1 MRKAVVV
8 LMAMALTVASLGGV
22 ADAKKKKKKKKPPQ
36 RIERVVEFEYTCPC
50 PGFIQ
55 LGSLT
60 GGNPNLGGGP
70 VAVGAEE
77 LFLTGVA
84 EDLSG
89 TAISVDINQDTN
101 GDGFNDPVGAFCGE
115 TSEPIQI
122 NPGLEMRLFIGDPA
136 ACPGSVA
143 LGGTI
148 KLTLSNLP

>member
-1 MRKAVVV
+1 MKKVVV
-8 LMAMALTVASLGGV
+8 LLAALALMVASLGGV

-36 RIERVVEFEYTCPC
+36 RIERVVEFEYVCPC

-60 GGNPNLGGGP
+60 GGDPNLGGGP

-77 LFLTGVA
+77 LYLTGVA

-89 TAISVDINQDTN
+89 TAITVDINQDTN
-101 GDGFNDPVGAFCGE
+101 GDGFNDAVGSFCGE
-115 TSEPIQI
+115 TEEPIPI
-122 NPGLEMRLFIGDPA
+122 NPGLEMRIFVGDPA
-136 ACPGSVA
+136 TCPGSIA

-148 KLTLSNLP
+148 TFTLSNLP